1 MNSLNHTSHHHTQ
14 HNPTDLEQTILPTV
28 VDMVDKE
35 IIDIEI
41 DFTQNKDTR
50 SNQPFIK
57 YSVGQPAGQIIAL
70 PSTFSSTNFSSTNF
84 SSTSLMNSTA
94 PSTSKSKASTLSDST
109 LSDSTLSAY
118 TYTPSTTYIPST
130 STMPKHVSNSPA
142 VVNASARRRQ
152 SHTQQQE
159 QQGVTDHLFYAFIC
173 GVMLGMVGGL
183 IDVMLMVIGSLTT
196 TISTIQWLFT
206 PILAVMGVLLGLF
219 AGNHAGGH
227 AMQLFHVFGSDNS
240 YGNNDD
246 AGIFKAIGFGL
257 MLSCLGYVILMMMA

>member
-28 VDMVDKE
+28 VDMVDKNMVDKE

-57 YSVGQPAGQIIAL
+57 YSVGQPAGQIVAL
-70 PSTFSSTNFSSTNF
+70 PSTFSSTSFASTN
-84 SSTSLMNSTA
+84 LMNSTT

-109 LSDSTLSAY
+109 LSASTLSVS
-118 TYTPSTTYIPST
+118 TYTPST

-227 AMQLFHVFGSDNS
+227 AMQLFHVFGSDNPP
-240 YGNNDD
+240 GNNDD

>member
-14 HNPTDLEQTILPTV
+14 HNPTDLEQPILPTV
-28 VDMVDKE
+28 VDMVDKNMVDKNMVDKNMVDKD

-41 DFTQNKDTR
+41 DFTQNKATR
-50 SNQPFIK
+50 SHQPFIK
-57 YSVGQPAGQIIAL
+57 YSVGQAAGQIVAL
-70 PSTFSSTNFSSTNF
+70 PSTFASTN
-84 SSTSLMNSTA
+84 LMNSTA

-109 LSDSTLSAY
+109 LSASTLSVS
-118 TYTPSTTYIPST
+118 TYTSST

-173 GVMLGMVGGL
+173 GVMLGMIGGL

-227 AMQLFHVFGSDNS
+227 AMQLFHVFGSDNPP
-240 YGNNDD
+240 GNNDD

-257 MLSCLGYVILMMMA
+257 MLSCLGYVMLMMMA

>member
-14 HNPTDLEQTILPTV
+14 HNPTDLEQPILPTV
-28 VDMVDKE
+28 VDMVDKNMVDKD

-41 DFTQNKDTR
+41 DFTQNKATH
-50 SNQPFIK
+50 SHQPFIK
-57 YSVGQPAGQIIAL
+57 HAVGQPTGQIVAL
-70 PSTFSSTNFSSTNF
+70 PSTFASTSFASTN
-84 SSTSLMNSTA
+84 LMNSTA

-109 LSDSTLSAY
+109 LSASALSVS
-118 TYTPSTTYIPST
+118 TYTPST

-152 SHTQQQE
+152 SHTQ

-240 YGNNDD
+240 PGNNDD

-257 MLSCLGYVILMMMA
+257 MLSCLGYVMLMMIA

>member
-14 HNPTDLEQTILPTV
+14 HNPTDLEQPILPTV
-28 VDMVDKE
+28 VDMVDKNMVDKD

-41 DFTQNKDTR
+41 DFTQNKATR
-50 SNQPFIK
+50 SHQPFIK
-57 YSVGQPAGQIIAL
+57 YSVGQAAGQIVAL
-70 PSTFSSTNFSSTNF
+70 PSTFASTSFASTN
-84 SSTSLMNSTA
+84 LMNSTA

-109 LSDSTLSAY
+109 LSASTLSVS
-118 TYTPSTTYIPST
+118 TYTSST

-152 SHTQQQE
+152 SHTQQQ
-159 QQGVTDHLFYAFIC
+159 GVTDHLFYAFIC
-173 GVMLGMVGGL
+173 GVMLGMIGGL

-206 PILAVMGVLLGLF
+206 PILAVIGVLLGLF

-227 AMQLFHVFGSDNS
+227 AMQLFHVFGSDNPP
-240 YGNNDD
+240 GNNDD

-257 MLSCLGYVILMMMA
+257 MLSCLGYVMLMMMA

>member
-14 HNPTDLEQTILPTV
+14 HNPTDLEQPILPTV
-28 VDMVDKE
+28 VDMVDKNMVDKD

-41 DFTQNKDTR
+41 DFTQNKATR
-50 SNQPFIK
+50 SHQPFIK
-57 YSVGQPAGQIIAL
+57 YSVGQPTGQIVAL
-70 PSTFSSTNFSSTNF
+70 PSTFSSTSFASTSF
-84 SSTSLMNSTA
+84 ASTSLMNSTA

-109 LSDSTLSAY
+109 LSASTLSVS
-118 TYTPSTTYIPST
+118 TYTPST

-240 YGNNDD
+240 YDNNDD
-246 AGIFKAIGFGL
+246 AGILKAIGFGL
-257 MLSCLGYVILMMMA
+257 MLSCLGYVMLMMMA

>member
-14 HNPTDLEQTILPTV
+14 HNPTDLEQPILPTV
-28 VDMVDKE
+28 VDMVDKNMVDKNMVDKE

-50 SNQPFIK
+50 SHQPFIK
-57 YSVGQPAGQIIAL
+57 YSVGQPAGQIVAL
-70 PSTFSSTNFSSTNF
+70 PSTFSSTSFASTN
-84 SSTSLMNSTA
+84 LMNSTT

-109 LSDSTLSAY
+109 LSDSTLSVS
-118 TYTPSTTYIPST
+118 TYTPST

-240 YGNNDD
+240 YDNNDD

-257 MLSCLGYVILMMMA
+257 MLSCLGYVMLMMMA

>member
-14 HNPTDLEQTILPTV
+14 HNPTDLEQPILPTV
-28 VDMVDKE
+28 VDMVDKNMVDNDMV
-35 IIDIEI
+35 DIEI

-50 SNQPFIK
+50 SHQPFIK
-57 YSVGQPAGQIIAL
+57 YSVGQPTGKIVAL
-70 PSTFSSTNFSSTNF
+70 PSTFSSTSFA
-84 SSTSLMNSTA
+84 STSLMNSTA

-109 LSDSTLSAY
+109 LSASALSVS
-118 TYTPSTTYIPST
+118 TYTPST

-227 AMQLFHVFGSDNS
+227 AMQLFHVFGSDNFP
-240 YGNNDD
+240 GNNDD

-257 MLSCLGYVILMMMA
+257 MLSCLGYVMLMMMA

>member
-28 VDMVDKE
+28 VDMVDKNMVDKE

-57 YSVGQPAGQIIAL
+57 YSVGQPAGQIMAL
-70 PSTFSSTNFSSTNF
+70 PSTFSSSNFSSSN
-84 SSTSLMNSTA
+84 LMNSTA

-109 LSDSTLSAY
+109 LSASTLSVS
-118 TYTPSTTYIPST
+118 TYTPST

-240 YGNNDD
+240 YDNNDD

-257 MLSCLGYVILMMMA
+257 MLSCLGYVMLMMMA

>member
-14 HNPTDLEQTILPTV
+14 HNPTDLEQPILPTV
-28 VDMVDKE
+28 VDMIDKNMVDKNMVDKD

-41 DFTQNKDTR
+41 DFTQNKATR
-50 SNQPFIK
+50 SHQPFIK
-57 YSVGQPAGQIIAL
+57 YSVGQPTGQIVAL
-70 PSTFSSTNFSSTNF
+70 PSTFSSTSFASTN
-84 SSTSLMNSTA
+84 LMNSTA

-109 LSDSTLSAY
+109 LSASTLSVS
-118 TYTPSTTYIPST
+118 TYTPST

-227 AMQLFHVFGSDNS
+227 AMQLFHVFGSDNPP
-240 YGNNDD
+240 GNNDD

-257 MLSCLGYVILMMMA
+257 MLSCLGYVMLMMMA

>member
-14 HNPTDLEQTILPTV
+14 HNPTDLEQPILPTV
-28 VDMVDKE
+28 VDMVDKNMVDNDMV
-35 IIDIEI
+35 DIEI
-41 DFTQNKDTR
+41 DFTQNKATH
-50 SNQPFIK
+50 SHQPFIK
-57 YSVGQPAGQIIAL
+57 HAVGQPTGQIVAL
-70 PSTFSSTNFSSTNF
+70 PSTFASTSFASTN
-84 SSTSLMNSTA
+84 LMNSTA

-109 LSDSTLSAY
+109 LSASALSVS
-118 TYTPSTTYIPST
+118 TYTPST

-152 SHTQQQE
+152 SHTQ

-240 YGNNDD
+240 PGNNDD

-257 MLSCLGYVILMMMA
+257 MLSCLGYVMLMMIA

>member
-28 VDMVDKE
+28 VDMVDKNMVDKE

-57 YSVGQPAGQIIAL
+57 YSVGQPAGQIVAL
-70 PSTFSSTNFSSTNF
+70 PSTFSSTSFASTN
-84 SSTSLMNSTA
+84 LMNSTT

-109 LSDSTLSAY
+109 LSASTLSVS
-118 TYTPSTTYIPST
+118 TYTPST

-227 AMQLFHVFGSDNS
+227 AMQLFHVFGSDNPP
-240 YGNNDD
+240 GNNDD

-257 MLSCLGYVILMMMA
+257 MLSCLGYVMLMMMT